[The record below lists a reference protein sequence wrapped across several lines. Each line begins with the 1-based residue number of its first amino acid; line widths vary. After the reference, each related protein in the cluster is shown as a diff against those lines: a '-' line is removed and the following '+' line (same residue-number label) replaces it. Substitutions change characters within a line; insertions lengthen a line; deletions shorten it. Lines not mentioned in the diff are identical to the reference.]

1 MHELAGTIFHR
12 WYVTIFGLAFLFFAV
27 RQLGWRKTLLYGVL
41 AFGVGALA
49 ENGSV
54 HFGFPYTTYAFN
66 PALRGKELWIGDV
79 PLFVPLSYTFMGYFA
94 FAAGRLVASGPWR
107 TRARYWWQE
116 FLMAWILA
124 VWALWVVDP
133 VSRLGDDFYLGR
145 VFHYRGAGF
154 WFGLPLGSQLG
165 FALTSFVLLAMLF
178 WLARGEP
185 DRAVE
190 GGVLRH
196 PHFGALI
203 TWHAQVFHMAVI
215 AFVVGADAIGGSAFL
230 MWVPAAAVTAVY
242 WASISPKAR
251 RRADPPGAASADGDG
266 KVHEAAHETRAQPLG
281 VSR

>member
-1 MHELAGTIFHR
+1 
-12 WYVTIFGLAFLFFAV
+12 
-27 RQLGWRKTLLYGVL
+27 
-41 AFGVGALA
+41 
-49 ENGSV
+49 
-54 HFGFPYTTYAFN
+54 
-66 PALRGKELWIGDV
+66 
-79 PLFVPLSYTFMGYFA
+79 
-94 FAAGRLVASGPWR
+94 
-107 TRARYWWQE
+107 
-116 FLMAWILA
+116 
-124 VWALWVVDP
+124 

-145 VFHYRGAGF
+145 VFHYRGPGF

-178 WLARGEP
+178 WLTRGEP

-251 RRADPPGAASADGDG
+251 RRDEPASPVSTSADGDG
-266 KVHEAAHETRAQPLG
+266 KVHEAAHETRAQALG
-281 VSR
+281 ISR